1 MIAYAAPDLRN
12 WATLSD
18 EIDGRHGQ
26 LSGPVWHPMA
36 VDAAGR

>member
-12 WATLSD
+12 WATLCD
-18 EIDGRHGQ
+18 VTDDRHARPSGQ
-26 LSGPVWHPMA
+26 VWHPMA